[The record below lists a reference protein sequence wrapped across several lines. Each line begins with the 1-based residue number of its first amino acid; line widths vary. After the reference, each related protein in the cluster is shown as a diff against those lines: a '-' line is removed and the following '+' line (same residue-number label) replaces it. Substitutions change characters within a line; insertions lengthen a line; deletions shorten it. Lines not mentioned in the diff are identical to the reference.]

1 MTCERGLRD
10 YMICTNCHRIF
21 TENEIGIGEMFNC
34 REDIALV
41 CSPECEKKITE
52 KVNNKRSNFVY
63 YGNVSSSNN
72 GQITDQ
78 LQIVE

>member
-41 CSPECEKKITE
+41 CSSECEKKITE
-52 KVNNKRSNFVY
+52 KVE
-63 YGNVSSSNN
+63 N
-72 GQITDQ
+72 GTWMKF
-78 LQIVE
+78 EGFSE